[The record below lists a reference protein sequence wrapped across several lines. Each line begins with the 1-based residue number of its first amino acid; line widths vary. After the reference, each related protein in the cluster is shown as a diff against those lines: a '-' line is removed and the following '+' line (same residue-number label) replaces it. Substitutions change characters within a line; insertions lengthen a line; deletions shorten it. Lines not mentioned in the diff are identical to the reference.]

1 LGQAVIE
8 KTLITTN
15 PVIAT
20 GQEVKWKITII
31 ASGGSIKDFQIK
43 DILPVELTHV
53 TSKVLLS

>member
-20 GQEVKWKITII
+20 GQEVKWKITVL

-43 DILPVELTHV
+43 DTLPIELAHV
-53 TSKVLLS
+53 TSKVLFS